1 MIKQSIVLL
10 AENSRCVG
18 CEVRERGVCA
28 TLDVGQIADM
38 EAAVSVKRLSEG
50 QLLMLE
56 GDPSDHV
63 ANVTRGR
70 LKVYKS
76 LPDGRTQLLR
86 VLRPGDFIGAPF
98 RDRTACTVAAITE
111 CELCILPRKA
121 LARLFERH
129 REIEHAVMRQLE
141 DELAEAQS
149 RILTLGRK
157 TAMERVAGF
166 LVDEQDHARTCG
178 EQPDLLTLPLG
189 RAEIG
194 DLLGLTIET
203 VSRCMTRLKKA
214 GIIALEGGKSE
225 RVSVL
230 DDGRLQE
237 LASAEA
243 Y

>member
-1 MIKQSIVLL
+1 MNRSILIL
-10 AENSRCVG
+10 AEDSRCVG

-28 TLDVGQIADM
+28 TLNVGQIGDM
-38 EAAVSVKRLSEG
+38 EAAVSVKRLNSG
-50 QLLMLE
+50 QILMLE
-56 GDPSDHV
+56 GDSNDHV
-63 ANVTRGR
+63 ANVTVGR

-86 VLRPGDFIGAPF
+86 VLRPGDFLGAAF

-121 LARLFERH
+121 LESLFERH

-141 DELAEAQS
+141 GELAEAQS
-149 RILTLGRK
+149 RILALGRK

-230 DDGRLQE
+230 DAGRLQE